1 MDVDQFL
8 QEAKSRLIKLSNGD
22 FVMKAEDLQELES
35 MLEETNRKPG
45 PTEKF
50 RPRTFEEVSA
60 RAKRHPALAGG
71 TGEPDAS

>member
-1 MDVDQFL
+1 MDIDQFL
-8 QEAKSRLIKLSNGD
+8 KEAKSRLVKLSNGD
-22 FVMKAEDLQELES
+22 YVMRAEDLQELES
-35 MLEETNRKPG
+35 MLEEDNRKPAA
-45 PTEKF
+45 TEKF